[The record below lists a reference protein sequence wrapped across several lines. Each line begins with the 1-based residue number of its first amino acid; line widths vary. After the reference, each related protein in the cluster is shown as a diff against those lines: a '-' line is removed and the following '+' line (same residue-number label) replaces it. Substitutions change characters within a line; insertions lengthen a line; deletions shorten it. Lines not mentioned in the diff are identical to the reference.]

1 LVEQARHAQDSA
13 DDARAFALYREAAD
27 AGSPEAAFAIGQMY
41 RLGVGVAANPPLAAF
56 WYGEAARAGY
66 PPAEMNLGIMQL
78 RGIGLEADPVAGLA
92 MINRAATHGNQSA
105 RDLLDD
111 IARAQET
118 RAGAAAGAGSTS
130 K

>member
-1 LVEQARHAQDSA
+1 MS
-13 DDARAFALYREAAD
+13 RALALYREAAD

-41 RLGVGVAANPPLAAF
+41 RLGAGVTANPILAAF

-66 PPAEMNLGIMQL
+66 PPAEMNLGVMQL
-78 RGIGLEADPVAGLA
+78 RGQGLHPDPAAGLA
-92 MINRAATHGNQSA
+92 LITRAATHGNQPA
-105 RDLLDD
+105 RDLLDE

-118 RAGAAAGAGSTS
+118 RAAAPAG